1 MKLSILYIINN
12 KLHNFEYLNY
22 TIIFYIIVLY
32 TYYSLF
38 VYLLNKNYIIL
49 LLYFTFFILVYN
61 SYKNFTYIIGLVIL
75 ITFKIFNI
83 DTTLNGSSI
92 NLINTFTNVKVE
104 NLENFNIMNEIKNKA
119 NIRIQKLESGLD
131 SDDYIPQSNPAK
143 SYIVD
148 AVQRAGLTISSNQ
161 FNYKN
166 QEKEAESKLNNMLA
180 GHHDVKPPANISF
193 NRSVNKL

>member
-83 DTTLNGSSI
+83 DTRLNSNSI

-104 NLENFNIMNEIKNKA
+104 NYDIMNKIRKETD
-119 NIRIQKLESGLD
+119 IRISKLKEDVD
-131 SDDYIPQSNPAK
+131 SDDNVPPSNPAK

-148 AVQRAGLTISSNQ
+148 AVQRAGLNISSNQ

-166 QEKEAESKLNNMLA
+166 QEKEVESKLNNMLA
-180 GHHDVKPPANISF
+180 GHYDVKPPANISF
-193 NRSVNKL
+193 NRSV

>member
-1 MKLSILYIINN
+1 MKLSIVHIINN
-12 KLHNFEYLNY
+12 KLHNFDYLNY

-38 VYLLNKNYIIL
+38 IYLLNKNYIIL

-83 DTTLNGSSI
+83 DTRLNSNSI

-104 NLENFNIMNEIKNKA
+104 KFDIMNEIENKA

-131 SDDYIPQSNPAK
+131 SDDYIPPSNPAK

-148 AVQRAGLTISSNQ
+148 AVQRAGLNISSNQ

-166 QEKEAESKLNNMLA
+166 QEKEAESKLNSMLA

-193 NRSVNKL
+193 NRSV

>member
-1 MKLSILYIINN
+1 MKLSIVHIINN
-12 KLHNFEYLNY
+12 KLHNFDYLNY

-38 VYLLNKNYIIL
+38 IYLLNKNYIIL

-83 DTTLNGSSI
+83 DTRLNNNSI

-104 NLENFNIMNEIKNKA
+104 KFDIMNEIENKA

-131 SDDYIPQSNPAK
+131 SDDYIPPSNPAK
-143 SYIVD
+143 SYIID
-148 AVQRAGLTISSNQ
+148 AVQRAGLNISSNQ

-180 GHHDVKPPANISF
+180 GHYDVKPPANISF
-193 NRSVNKL
+193 NRSV

>member
-1 MKLSILYIINN
+1 MKLSIVHIINN

-75 ITFKIFNI
+75 ITLKIFNI
-83 DTTLNGSSI
+83 DTKLNSNSI
-92 NLINTFTNVKVE
+92 NLINTFTNV
-104 NLENFNIMNEIKNKA
+104 NLENYDIMNNIKKETD
-119 NIRIQKLESGLD
+119 IKITKLKTDID
-131 SDDYIPQSNPAK
+131 SDDYIPPSNPAK

-148 AVQRAGLTISSNQ
+148 AVQRAGLNISSNQ
-161 FNYKN
+161 SNYKN
-166 QEKEAESKLNNMLA
+166 LEKQAESKLNSMLA
-180 GHHDVKPPANISF
+180 GHYDVEPPANISF
-193 NRSVNKL
+193 NHSV

>member
-1 MKLSILYIINN
+1 MKLSILHIINN

-83 DTTLNGSSI
+83 DTRLNSNSI

-104 NLENFNIMNEIKNKA
+104 NYDIMNK
-119 NIRIQKLESGLD
+119 IRKETDSRITKLKRDID
-131 SDDYIPQSNPAK
+131 SDDNVPPANPAK

-148 AVQRAGLTISSNQ
+148 AVQRAGLNISSNQ

-166 QEKEAESKLNNMLA
+166 QEKEVESKLNNMLA
-180 GHHDVKPPANISF
+180 GHYDVKPPANINF
-193 NRSVNKL
+193 NRSV

>member
-1 MKLSILYIINN
+1 MKLSIVHIINN

-75 ITFKIFNI
+75 IIFKIFNI
-83 DTTLNGSSI
+83 DTRLNNNSI
-92 NLINTFTNVKVE
+92 NSTLTVLNNSISVAKDNFSQLTTIINRFYCKKTTFYFSTTT
-104 NLENFNIMNEIKNKA
+104 
-119 NIRIQKLESGLD
+119 
-131 SDDYIPQSNPAK
+131 P
-143 SYIVD
+143 
-148 AVQRAGLTISSNQ
+148 
-161 FNYKN
+161 FNYN
-166 QEKEAESKLNNMLA
+166 GTIYYTYNIQLN
-180 GHHDVKPPANISF
+180 K
-193 NRSVNKL
+193 

>member
-1 MKLSILYIINN
+1 MKLSILHIINN

-83 DTTLNGSSI
+83 DTRLNSNSI

-104 NLENFNIMNEIKNKA
+104 NFDIMNKIRKETD
-119 NIRIQKLESGLD
+119 IRINKLKTDID
-131 SDDYIPQSNPAK
+131 SDDNVPPSNPAK

-148 AVQRAGLTISSNQ
+148 AVQRAGLNISSNQ

-166 QEKEAESKLNNMLA
+166 QEKEVESKLNNMLA
-180 GHHDVKPPANISF
+180 GHYDVKPPANISF
-193 NRSVNKL
+193 NRSV

>member
-83 DTTLNGSSI
+83 DTTLNNSSI

-104 NLENFNIMNEIKNKA
+104 NFIMNEIKNKA
-119 NIRIQKLESGLD
+119 NIRINKLKTDID
-131 SDDYIPQSNPAK
+131 SDDYIPPSNPAK

-193 NRSVNKL
+193 NRSV

>member
-1 MKLSILYIINN
+1 MKLSILHIINN

-83 DTTLNGSSI
+83 DTRLNSNSI

-104 NLENFNIMNEIKNKA
+104 NYDIMNKIKKETD
-119 NIRIQKLESGLD
+119 IRISKLKADID
-131 SDDYIPQSNPAK
+131 SDDNVPPANPAK

-148 AVQRAGLTISSNQ
+148 AVQRAGLNISSNQ

-166 QEKEAESKLNNMLA
+166 QEKEVESKLNNMLA
-180 GHHDVKPPANISF
+180 GHYDVKPPANISF
-193 NRSVNKL
+193 NRSV